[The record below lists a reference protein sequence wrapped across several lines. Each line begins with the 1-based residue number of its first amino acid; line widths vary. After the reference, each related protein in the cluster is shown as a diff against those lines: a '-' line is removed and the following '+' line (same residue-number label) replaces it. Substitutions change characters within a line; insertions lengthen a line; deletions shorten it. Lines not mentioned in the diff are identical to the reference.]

1 MPLRNLIIA
10 CWVVFAVYWA
20 VAAAAWSKR
29 TAERQ
34 SWAER
39 MSHLLLLTIAFV
51 LLLDAIPLAP
61 LTIIVLP
68 PGLGT
73 GLAGALVCAGGL
85 IFALWARRTLG
96 ANWSGIVTLKQDHEL
111 VTRGPYCYVRHP
123 IYTGMLAMF
132 LGTALA
138 AGRLGGF
145 LGLAFGFVAIWNKVR
160 QEEALMLRHFPDEY
174 RAYRARVKA
183 LIPFVM

>member
-1 MPLRNLIIA
+1 MLLRNLIIA

-20 VAAAAWSKR
+20 VAAAWSKR

-39 MSHLLLLTIAFV
+39 MSHLLLLAIAFV
-51 LLLDAIPLAP
+51 LLFNAIPLAP
-61 LTIIVLP
+61 LTTVVLP
-68 PGLGT
+68 PSLGT
-73 GLAGALVCAGGL
+73 GLAGAVLCVGGL

-111 VTRGPYCYVRHP
+111 VTRGPYRYVRHP
-123 IYTGMLAMF
+123 IYTGMLAML

-145 LGLAFGFVAIWNKVR
+145 VGLAFGFVAIWIKVR

-174 RAYRARVKA
+174 RAYRARAKA
-183 LIPFVM
+183 LIPFVI

>member
-20 VAAAAWSKR
+20 VAAAWSKR

-34 SWAER
+34 SWAQR
-39 MSHLLLLTIAFV
+39 VSHLLLLAIAFA
-51 LLLDAIPLAP
+51 LLFDAIPLRP

-68 PGLGT
+68 PSWGT
-73 GLAGALVCAGGL
+73 GLAGILLCAGGL

-111 VTRGPYCYVRHP
+111 VTRGPYRYVRHP

-138 AGRLGGF
+138 SGRLGGL
-145 LGLAFGFVAIWNKVR
+145 LGFAFGFAAIWVKLR
-160 QEEALMLRHFPDEY
+160 QEEALMLRHFCDQY

-183 LIPFVM
+183 LIPFVV